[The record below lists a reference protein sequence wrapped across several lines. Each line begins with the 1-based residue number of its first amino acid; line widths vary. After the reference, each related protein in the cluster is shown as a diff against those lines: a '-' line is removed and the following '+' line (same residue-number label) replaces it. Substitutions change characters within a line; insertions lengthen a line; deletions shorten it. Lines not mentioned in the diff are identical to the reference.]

1 MFSPYYLPFCIF
13 FHPFAEWF
21 IKSKP
26 TWKDSVSIVSGT
38 AILLASGGVKDEGGA
53 SATTKKN
60 LEVNAAIGKR
70 FETGDFSKI
79 GDYLAEDFVDYAG
92 MTGPVKGIEANKS
105 LTEMMANMDSSKSMM
120 SHSGWRWW
128 NRLFYGGNVGN
139 LQKDMMGMKAG
150 QKVEGKSIEVT
161 KFKDG
166 KAIAHWTYMTPGW
179 NDEDDGGCPHAT
191 GWWQMHPDMDTT
203 KKGM

>member
-1 MFSPYYLPFCIF
+1 MKKILFL
-13 FHPFAEWF
+13 
-21 IKSKP
+21 
-26 TWKDSVSIVSGT
+26 IVSGT
-38 AILLASGGVKDEGGA
+38 AILLASCGGKKDEGGA

-60 LEVNAAIGKR
+60 LEVNAAIGKC

-92 MTGPVKGIEANKS
+92 MTGPVKGIEANKKAW
-105 LTEMMANMDSSKSMM
+105 TEMMANMDSSKSMM
-120 SHSGWRWW
+120 SHS
-128 NRLFYGGNVGN
+128 VGDDEIVYSMVEMSGICK
-139 LQKDMMGMKAG
+139 KDMMGMKAG

-166 KAIAHWTYMTPGW
+166 KAIAHWTYMTP
-179 NDEDDGGCPHAT
+179 DEMMKMMGGMPPMPPADGS
-191 GWWQMHPDMDTT
+191 MHPDMDTT